1 MRGFFKKSKG
11 WQEFFEE
18 GMRYGAAA
26 DFARAEA
33 SFREAVRLAP
43 DEPYPH
49 YQLGYTLALV
59 GRHEEALEEY
69 RRTEDLYRGFFIV
82 ETEMYLSEQ
91 LLSESI
97 STEVLDMLRS
107 LQWIVDEGG
116 SQGEEAVA
124 LSRKVIEMDPECALG
139 HFHLGKALIERD
151 PQAAEAA
158 LRRCVEL
165 APDDTTAINAK
176 FHLGILRRDAGD
188 EGEARRI
195 WDAMHSDYAS
205 HPQLVFTPHS
215 RD

>member
-11 WQEFFEE
+11 WQEFLEK
-18 GMRYGAAA
+18 GMHYGAAS

-69 RRTEDLYRGFFIV
+69 RRTEQLYRGFFIV
-82 ETEMYLSEQ
+82 ETEIYLSEQ
-91 LLSESI
+91 LLCESI
-97 STEVLDMLRS
+97 SVEALDMLRS
-107 LQWIVDEGG
+107 LQWIVDSGG
-116 SQGEEAVA
+116 SQGEDAVA
-124 LSRKVIEMDPECALG
+124 LSRKVVELAPECALG
-139 HFHLGKALIERD
+139 HFHLGKALLQRD
-151 PQAAEAA
+151 PQAAEVA

-165 APDDTTAINAK
+165 EPDDTTAINAK
-176 FHLGILRRDAGD
+176 FHLGVLREQTGD

-195 WDAMHSDYAS
+195 WDAMQSDYAG
-205 HPQLVFTPHS
+205 HPHMALAH
-215 RD
+215 R